1 MYVIFPYIYHKNQR
15 NVGKYTI
22 HGSYGYGLSRCESK
36 TEDFGPKGSR
46 ASSGQEP
53 GSTSSVG
60 KRFVK
65 KWFPGRATL
74 KDTNTWFVVLFF
86 DIGKKNDIYI
96 YIYTI
101 YLYIYFMF
109 DVWWSTTCV
118 WDVFCF
124 FMLQHSWFS
133 LKDLSVRT
141 CKRKLQLRKA
151 GVDLRWRT
159 TCLVYIPMF
168 SMGLVNLPIKLGS
181 LGQGKQRV

>member
-96 YIYTI
+96 YI
-101 YLYIYFMF
+101 LYIYIFTSCLMSDEVLLAYETF
-109 DVWWSTTCV
+109 FVSSCCSTLGFLWKIFLSGPANGNFNWEKPGWICGEEQLALYISQCSQWGWSIY
-118 WDVFCF
+118 
-124 FMLQHSWFS
+124 L
-133 LKDLSVRT
+133 
-141 CKRKLQLRKA
+141 
-151 GVDLRWRT
+151 
-159 TCLVYIPMF
+159 
-168 SMGLVNLPIKLGS
+168 
-181 LGQGKQRV
+181 